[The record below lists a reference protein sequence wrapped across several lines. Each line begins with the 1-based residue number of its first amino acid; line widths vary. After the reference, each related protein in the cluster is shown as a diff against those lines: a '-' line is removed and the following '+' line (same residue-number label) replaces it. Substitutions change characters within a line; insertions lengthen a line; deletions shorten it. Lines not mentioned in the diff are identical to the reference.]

1 MASQTAKGSGS
12 TVNNGATVAHG
23 GNVAGVTQSL
33 ELNEI
38 NGDRGVAGRYGSKI
52 VAKDGTG
59 GATTNPDGIQ
69 TFKGSGTLA
78 YFPAQADGNWI
89 VMAAGDTAA
98 AKINNTVTTRLHIAA
113 AEGEFG
119 KLDVP
124 QPHVAD
130 RKLGSA
136 ADVAYD
142 TLAVPSTERVPGR
155 TKGTGAGNALAF
167 QDPAQAAGSATTVVL
182 VSDTRAVPGELT
194 YMFGG
199 KTPKQDDYKARDTFE
214 S

>member
-12 TVNNGATVAHG
+12 TVNNGGTVAHG

-33 ELNEI
+33 DLNDM
-38 NGDRGVAGRYGSKI
+38 NGAIDVAGRYGSKI
-52 VAKDGTG
+52 IAKTGTG
-59 GATTNPDGIQ
+59 GSTTNPDGIQ
-69 TFKGSGTLA
+69 TSKGSGTLA

-89 VMAAGDTAA
+89 IRTAGDTA
-98 AKINNTVTTRLHIAA
+98 AKINNTATTRLHIPA

-119 KLDVP
+119 KLEVP
-124 QPHVAD
+124 LPVIAD
-130 RKLGSA
+130 RLLGSA

-155 TKGTGAGNALAF
+155 TKGTGAGNALSF
-167 QDPAQAAGSATTVVL
+167 QNTEDTTVAVL
-182 VSDTRAVPGELT
+182 SEIQDTRAIPGELT

-199 KTPKQDDYKARDTFE
+199 KAPKRDDYKAKNAFE